1 MPALTIDIEARFA
14 QFQDSLDKVAKSS
27 ARSVKQIDTAFA
39 GIGTALA
46 GIGVSLSIGAVI
58 SQIKGVADSMAA
70 LDDAAEQTGA
80 SVESLSS
87 LLNTLQ
93 PSGASL
99 EQITDIAG
107 KLTKSMVGAGEE
119 TGKAAEAF
127 KAIGVSTRDAAGNLR
142 SIDDVLY
149 DVAIALNQYAD
160 GSNKVAIAQALLG
173 KSGAQY
179 LPLLKDL
186 ATTERQAASVTT
198 EQAAAAEALQKAWGR
213 LAVEGDRLKNQ
224 IIGPLILA
232 LSEVANRFG
241 IAQRAGAGF
250 FASLGASL
258 RDNQN
263 ARGQLEEVERN
274 IAKAKELQGSLDR
287 LGVVGSVLAGPA
299 KLLAGANLSG
309 LEQSRDKLRA
319 QVAILDA
326 AEKSLRDAERAGSGP
341 LKQAPAI
348 SGGGSGAAAK
358 AAKDQLREVEDY
370 AQRIQSE
377 VAQAIQQSDVIRAR
391 EYADKI
397 AALDRLFFDGGLNVE
412 VYQSAL
418 DKIAG
423 TKPPKDITDELERQA
438 QAIRNSIDPLSKF
451 RKELELIQQLE
462 AGGFLSPT
470 DANLK
475 RFLVGNEIDGAF
487 GNIQSNLKET
497 SDLARDLGLTFT
509 SAFEDAIVEGRA
521 FSEVLKGL
529 EKDILRIITRKLVT
543 EPLSDAISGA
553 IKGVGSSGG
562 GNIISSIGTWLGGM
576 FGGARAS
583 GGPVSAG
590 KVFAVGERGPELFIP
605 SVPGVIMP
613 NHAMQMG
620 GGMTV
625 QMTVVTPDAASFR
638 RSEGQIG
645 LKLASVASAGRR
657 FA

>member
-127 KAIGVSTRDAAGNLR
+127 KAIGVSTRDAEGNLR

-287 LGVVGSVLAGPA
+287 LGVVGTVLAGPA
-299 KLLAGANLSG
+299 KLLSGANLSG
-309 LEQSRDKLRA
+309 LEQSREKLRA

-438 QAIRNSIDPLSKF
+438 QAIRDSLDPLEKF

-462 AGGFLSPT
+462 AGGFLSST

-487 GNIQSNLKET
+487 GNVQDGIKKT
-497 SDLARDLGLTFT
+497 DDLARDLGLTFT

-562 GNIISSIGTWLGGM
+562 IIGSIGSMLGGI

-605 SVPGVIMP
+605 SVPGTIMP
-613 NHAMQMG
+613 NHATQMG